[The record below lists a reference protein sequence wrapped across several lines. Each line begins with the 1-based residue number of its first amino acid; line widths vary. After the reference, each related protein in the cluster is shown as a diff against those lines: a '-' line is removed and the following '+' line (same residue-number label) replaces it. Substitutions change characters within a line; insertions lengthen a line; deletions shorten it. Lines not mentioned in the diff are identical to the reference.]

1 MADFYEDDFLE
12 DDENRDSRNTA
23 SDENKDSFEL
33 LDRLDNL
40 VADAKSVPFSSN
52 CMVNREEVQM
62 LIGLIRDSLPAQLRQ
77 SKWLIEQSRE
87 LLDTAREQAD
97 EIIDEAQHE
106 VQQMIDEHEITQ
118 QARAYAQ
125 ETIDE
130 ANAQADQIRDGAL
143 AYTDNHLTN
152 LEDQIADMLVTIRK
166 HKRDLNS

>member
-1 MADFYEDDFLE
+1 MAEYYDDVT
-12 DDENRDSRNTA
+12 ENTQDTNEET
-23 SDENKDSFEL
+23 KDSFEL
-33 LDRLDNL
+33 LERLERLIN
-40 VADAKSVPFSSN
+40 DAKSVPFSSN
-52 CMVNREEVQM
+52 AMVNREEAKM
-62 LIGLIRDSLPAQLRQ
+62 LIGMIRDSLPSQLRQ

-97 EIIDEAQHE
+97 EIVDEAQHE

>member
-1 MADFYEDDFLE
+1 MADFYEDDFLK

-118 QARAYAQ
+118 HARAYAQ

-130 ANAQADQIRDGAL
+130 ANETADQIRDGAL
-143 AYTDNHLTN
+143 NYTEKHLSNLEHQLTN
-152 LEDQIADMLVTIRK
+152 LLVTVRN
-166 HKRDLNS
+166 HKKDLNN